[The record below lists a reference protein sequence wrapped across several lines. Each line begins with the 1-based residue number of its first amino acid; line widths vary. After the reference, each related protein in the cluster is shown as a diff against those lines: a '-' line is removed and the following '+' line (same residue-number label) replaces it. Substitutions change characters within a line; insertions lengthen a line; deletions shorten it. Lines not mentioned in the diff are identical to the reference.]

1 MVDSEI
7 SAGRSGLK
15 ITGDLIGVTMETLE
29 THILKFLKNLE
40 ESKTKPNKKE
50 HLICIEILNCL
61 ILYSLLFIYL
71 FY

>member
-50 HLICIEILNCL
+50 HLICIEI
-61 ILYSLLFIYL
+61 
-71 FY
+71 